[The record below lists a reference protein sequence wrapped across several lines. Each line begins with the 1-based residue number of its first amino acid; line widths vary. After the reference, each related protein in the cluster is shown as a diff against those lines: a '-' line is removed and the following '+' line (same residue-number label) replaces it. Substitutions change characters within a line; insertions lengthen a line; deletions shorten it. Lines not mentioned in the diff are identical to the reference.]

1 MSIANGALLDVQA
14 VTKSFEGL
22 RAVNECSLQVSKG
35 TITGLIGPNGAGKT
49 TLFNIVTGF
58 LKPTSGR
65 IVFAGGRIDGLPPHK
80 VFDRGI
86 VRTFQIP
93 RELKQM
99 TVLENLMLVP
109 AGQSGERLWNP
120 WLLPFRVRR
129 QEREI
134 RDKALDVLEFVNL
147 WHLRNEYASTLS
159 SGQKKLLE
167 LARTLMCDP
176 QLILLDEP
184 GAGVNPTLMKS
195 LALLVERLR
204 DESGITFFLDRA
216 RHGPGGAP
224 LQPRHRHEQRR
235 EDRGGHAGRG
245 GPRRTGA
252 RGVPGRTVPMTVV
265 LEADGVVSGYC
276 EVDILHGVSLMVDEG
291 EIVSVIGPNGA
302 GKSTLLKSVFRAAQA
317 AEGQAPPRRR
327 RRDGSAAPEDGPQG
341 RLLRAAERKRLPLAH
356 DPGEPG
362 DGRVH
367 RRGQLQAAAV
377 GGVRSL
383 PDPGGEAACEGGQA
397 LRRPAADAG
406 PGARPHAPA
415 AAPAPRR
422 TDRQPLAAHGRRHLD
437 EDPRHQSRQAWRS

>member
-1 MSIANGALLDVQA
+1 MSSQNGALLDVQA
-14 VTKSFEGL
+14 VTKTFEGL
-22 RAVNECSLQVSKG
+22 RAVNECSLQVRKG

-65 IVFAGGRIDGLPPHK
+65 ILFGSRRIDGLPPHK
-80 VFDRGI
+80 VFGRGI

-147 WHLRNEYASTLS
+147 WHLRNEYASMLS

-204 DESGITFFLDRA
+204 DESGITFFLIEHDMDLVA
-216 RHGPGGAP
+216 RLCNPVIVMSSGEKLAEGTPEEVVHDE
-224 LQPRHRHEQRR
+224 R
-235 EDRGGHAGRG
+235 
-245 GPRRTGA
+245 
-252 RGVPGRTVPMTVV
+252 V
-265 LEADGVVSGYC
+265 LEAY
-276 EVDILHGVSLMVDEG
+276 L
-291 EIVSVIGPNGA
+291 
-302 GKSTLLKSVFRAAQA
+302 
-317 AEGQAPPRRR
+317 
-327 RRDGSAAPEDGPQG
+327 
-341 RLLRAAERKRLPLAH
+341 
-356 DPGEPG
+356 
-362 DGRVH
+362 
-367 RRGQLQAAAV
+367 
-377 GGVRSL
+377 
-383 PDPGGEAACEGGQA
+383 GGQY
-397 LRRPAADAG
+397 R
-406 PGARPHAPA
+406 
-415 AAPAPRR
+415 
-422 TDRQPLAAHGRRHLD
+422 
-437 EDPRHQSRQAWRS
+437 